1 MVQPPGCCGAS
12 DSPIPATWLQGRA
25 ITIIYICMYIYI
37 YSIYIY
43 VYITSTTTTH
53 PWLIFNTQDISKIP
67 LNNDGQYNTYNN
79 ITLYLKTSDSLL
91 SPWTETQ
98 AGEKLS
104 HHWKDSD
111 DGDGK
116 ILGES
121 MGHHTRE
128 AIFWDVDMLKH
139 TKNVFGQFGYGSKL
153 KIQVPSMAWRQ
164 VLVTSPFL
172 GYPMPIEKG
181 TGTICFLK
189 AVVSPENGLWMF
201 MKKRKQDW

>member
-25 ITIIYICMYIYI
+25 ITIIYIYICMYIYI
-37 YSIYIY
+37 YVYIY
-43 VYITSTTTTH
+43 VYIYMYIYMYIYITSTTTTH

-139 TKNVFGQFGYGSKL
+139 TQKMCLGSLGTDQSWRSKFHPWHDDRFWSPAHFWATQCPLKKGQGPFVF
-153 KIQVPSMAWRQ
+153 
-164 VLVTSPFL
+164 
-172 GYPMPIEKG
+172 
-181 TGTICFLK
+181 
-189 AVVSPENGLWMF
+189 
-201 MKKRKQDW
+201 